1 MKIEKQMRVFANAH
15 TFFLLHLFYF
25 AALCSLRNFVGGLN
39 GNIVIVP
46 VNFAGEPCNKKY
58 RQYMHL

>member
-1 MKIEKQMRVFANAH
+1 MHVFANAH

-25 AALCSLRNFVGGLN
+25 ATLCSLRNFVGGLN

-46 VNFAGEPCNKKY
+46 VNFAGEPWNKNK
-58 RQYMHL
+58 